1 MNLFN
6 IILFVCSCVT
16 AFSAAHWRS
25 YHSRQLDRSKTSEF
39 LKEIKQLL
47 DNQKAEE
54 TERIR
59 LAREREQAQKI
70 IRKLKGF
77 RKGRFI
83 NKKVIRR
90 SLFWVRSYD

>member
-1 MNLFN
+1 MNLLL
-6 IILFVCSCVT
+6 IVVLVCNSVT
-16 AFSAAHWRS
+16 AFSASHWRS

-47 DNQKAEE
+47 DHQKAEE
-54 TERIR
+54 NERIR
-59 LAREREQAQKI
+59 LVREREEAQKI

-83 NKKVIRR
+83 NRKVIRR
-90 SLFWVRSYD
+90 SLF